1 MAMVTTIMG
10 MHIPKRIINKLSGL
24 VAQGLVSL
32 LPYVGRNEDRGIYE
46 IFAKKFL
53 LYRRIGNI

>member
-24 VAQGLVSL
+24 VTQGLVSL
-32 LPYVGRNEDRGIYE
+32 IPYVE
-46 IFAKKFL
+46 
-53 LYRRIGNI
+53 